1 MPNQSFYASLCFF
14 VPVWEDF
21 SGIFKQNFDFLVKS
35 FGFLS
40 PQAKALS
47 NHLTIAWVTRPE
59 YPKAQTELQNVNLF
73 TRSKTFK
80 PNFTRKK
87 ARKLRPF
94 WHQNW
99 QKGYFWKTDVDDSVK
114 DESLDRDISDRLCK
128 SPPKKL
134 HCAKLCEN
142 TVLPN
147 FYPNLP
153 KILHGYICDI
163 LQLWARR
170 TKSSRPVGPS
180 TRSRGPK
187 TSGRNFLE
195 ANKFSLRES
204 QYKSQSQSRG
214 FKV

>member
-1 MPNQSFYASLCFF
+1 MS
-14 VPVWEDF
+14 
-21 SGIFKQNFDFLVKS
+21 IFLHR
-35 FGFLS
+35 
-40 PQAKALS
+40 AKPS
-47 NHLTIAWVTRPE
+47 SQILTE
-59 YPKAQTELQNVNLF
+59 EKCVNLD
-73 TRSKTFK
+73 
-80 PNFTRKK
+80 NF
-87 ARKLRPF
+87 
-94 WHQNW
+94 
-99 QKGYFWKTDVDDSVK
+99 GYFWKTDVDDSVK

-153 KILHGYICDI
+153 KIIHGYICDI

-214 FKV
+214 LKFKTDLR